1 MIVIPVPVVIWIDC
15 MNELK
20 IEHLRKNYGK
30 VRAIKDLSLVLKPGI
45 YGLLGQN
52 GAGKSTLMNILTTTL
67 DYDEGEVLWNG
78 KDIHKLGSKYREVLG
93 YMPQQQT
100 LSLEMNVRTFL
111 FYMAAMKE
119 VKKPAKKIHALLK
132 NLNLA
137 DVRNRR
143 LESLSGGMRQR
154 VLIAQALLNDPQILL
169 LDEPTAGLDPVERKN
184 FRDIIADIAGE
195 KIILIATHV
204 ISDVEFIADQIIMMK
219 EGEVLTVERQE
230 ALMAATH
237 VYETED
243 LSLIQSDPS
252 ARIVNRMAAEGKIQ
266 IRFISDQTYEREVP
280 ATMEDVYLAW
290 LG

>member
-1 MIVIPVPVVIWIDC
+1 